1 MDYALSTKE
10 IGNAKMSERLQNET
24 EKIKGIVTEIV
35 YYNSQNGYAVCD
47 IETEDNTITAVGY
60 MPYISGG
67 EKVTLTGEWTFH
79 QDYGPQFKVD
89 FFEKDMPSEVNDILK
104 YLASG
109 SIKGVRM
116 ATAQK
121 IVDMFGEETLKILEN
136 TPEKLAKINGI
147 SKKKALEIGEE
158 FVKQQGVRNIVMYL
172 QKYGITPQSAVKVY
186 KRYGSESV
194 EIIKENP
201 YVLSE
206 TVYNIGFKTADKIA
220 LDMGILPNAVIRI
233 EAAIRHILNNASMNG
248 HTYLPNDILLDEVIK
263 FLNISPEEAENAM
276 VKMIF
281 ESKLKNE
288 LDEASKQNIYL
299 PKLYEAEAYVAYKIS
314 NISKNNSADENI
326 DVEKIIEKIEKNNG
340 ITLAEHQKSAV
351 YCAMENGATVITGG
365 PGTGKTT
372 IINTIIQIMANL
384 DRKVL
389 LAAPTGRA
397 AKRMTEVCGTEAKT
411 IHRLLESTFSEGDDT
426 MKFMKNEENPLD
438 CDLLIIDEMSM
449 VDILLMQSLLKALK
463 AHTRIIMVGDSDQLP
478 SVGAGN
484 VLRDIINSGV
494 VPTVSLTEIFR
505 QAKKSAIVVNAHK
518 INRGEYPEFNSQGT
532 DFFLVKRDNAV
543 EISSSIIELFIKR
556 LPKAYKYNPL
566 YQIQILSPTRKGITG
581 VTELNNALQKV
592 INPPDKKKKEKSFKN
607 ITFREGD
614 KVMQTRNNYDMEWA
628 KLENMEEV
636 GCGIFNGDIGYIHRI
651 DNELESATIVFDD
664 RLCIYEFA
672 KMEDLDLA
680 YAVTVHKSQGS
691 EFDAVIMPMYP
702 CAPMLQN
709 RNLFYTAVTRAK
721 KLVVLV
727 GRESCIHDMVNNQ
740 TKQLRYTGLEVKLR
754 NVII

>member
-1 MDYALSTKE
+1 MSDYTQQE
-10 IGNAKMSERLQNET
+10 N

-35 YYNSQNGYAVCD
+35 YYNSVNGYAVCD
-47 IETEDNTITAVGY
+47 IDTDEDTVTAVGY
-60 MPYISGG
+60 MPYIAGG
-67 EKVTLTGEWTFH
+67 EKVTLTGQWTFH
-79 QDYGPQFKVD
+79 QDYGPQFKVE

-116 ATAQK
+116 ITAQK
-121 IVDMFGEETLKILEN
+121 IVDMFGEDTLKILE
-136 TPEKLAKINGI
+136 TQPDELAKIQGI

-158 FVKQQGVRNIVMYL
+158 YIKQQGVRNIVMYL
-172 QKYGITPQSAVKVY
+172 QKFGITPASAVKVY
-186 KRYGSESV
+186 KRYGSEAV
-194 EIIKENP
+194 EIVKDNP

-206 TVYNIGFKTADKIA
+206 TVYNIGFKTVDKIA
-220 LDMGILPNAVIRI
+220 LEMGVQPNAVIRI
-233 EAAIRHILNNASMNG
+233 EAAIKHILNNATMSG
-248 HTYLPNDILLDEVIK
+248 HTYLPKNFLLEEVCR
-263 FLNISPEEAENAM
+263 FLNISSEEAENTL

-288 LDEASKQNIYL
+288 IDDNNTQNIYL
-299 PKLYEAEAYVAYKIS
+299 PKLYEAEFYVATKIKK
-314 NISKNNSADENI
+314 ISKNKTDNNDI
-326 DVEKIIEKIEKNNG
+326 DIEKIIKEVEKQNK

-351 YCAMENGATVITGG
+351 YCAMEKGATVITGG

-372 IINTIIQIMANL
+372 IINTIIQIMYKL
-384 DRKVL
+384 DQKVM

-397 AKRMTEVCGTEAKT
+397 AKRMTEVCGVESKT
-411 IHRLLESTFSEGDDT
+411 IHRLLESTFSEADDN
-426 MKFMKNEENPLD
+426 MRFYKNEENPLD

-449 VDILLMQSLLKALK
+449 VDILLMQALLKALK
-463 AHTRIIMVGDSDQLP
+463 AHTRLIMVGDSDQLP

-484 VLRDIINSGV
+484 VLHDIINSGV
-494 VPTVSLTEIFR
+494 VSTVSLTEIFR
-505 QAKKSAIVVNAHK
+505 QAKESAIVVNAHK
-518 INRGEYPEFNSQGT
+518 INHGEYPEFNKEGT

-543 EISSSIIELFIKR
+543 DISSSIIDLFIKR
-556 LPKAYKYNPL
+556 LPKAYRYNPL

-592 INPPDKKKKEKSFKN
+592 INPPDKKKREKAFKN
-607 ITFREGD
+607 IIFREGD
-614 KVMQTRNNYDMEWA
+614 KVMQTRNNYDMEWT
-628 KLENMEEV
+628 KLDNHEET
-636 GCGIFNGDIGYIHRI
+636 GFGIFNGDIGYIHHI
-651 DNELESATIVFDD
+651 DKEMESATIVFDD

-702 CAPMLQN
+702 CASMLQN

-727 GRESCIHDMVNNQ
+727 GRESCIQDMINNKNEQ
-740 TKQLRYTGLEVKLR
+740 IRYTGLEQKLR
-754 NVII
+754 CV

>member
-1 MDYALSTKE
+1 MSDYTQQE
-10 IGNAKMSERLQNET
+10 N
-24 EKIKGIVTEIV
+24 EKIRGIVTEIV
-35 YYNSQNGYAVCD
+35 YYNSVNGYAVCD
-47 IETEDNTITAVGY
+47 IDTDEDTVTAVGY
-60 MPYISGG
+60 MPYIAGG
-67 EKVTLTGEWTFH
+67 ERVTLTGQWTFH
-79 QDYGPQFKVD
+79 QDYGPQFKVE
-89 FFEKDMPSEVNDILK
+89 FLEKDMPSEVNDILK

-121 IVDMFGEETLKILEN
+121 IVDMFGEDTLKILE
-136 TPEKLAKINGI
+136 TEPEKLAKIQGI
-147 SKKKALEIGEE
+147 SKKKALEIGTEY
-158 FVKQQGVRNIVMYL
+158 VKQQGVRNIVMYL
-172 QKYGITPQSAVKVY
+172 QKFGITPASAVKVY
-186 KRYGSESV
+186 KRYGSEAV
-194 EIIKENP
+194 EIIKDNP
-201 YVLSE
+201 YILSE

-220 LDMGILPNAVIRI
+220 LEMGVQPNAVIRI
-233 EAAIRHILNNASMNG
+233 EAAIKHILTNATMNG
-248 HTYLPNDILLDEVIK
+248 HTYLPKDFLLDEVCI
-263 FLNISPEEAENAM
+263 FLNISPEEAENTM

-288 LDEASKQNIYL
+288 INENNTQNIYL
-299 PKLYEAEAYVAYKIS
+299 PKLYEAEYYVATKI
-314 NISKNNSADENI
+314 NKISKNRI
-326 DVEKIIEKIEKNNG
+326 DNKNVDIEKIINEVEKQNK

-351 YCAMENGATVITGG
+351 YCAMEKGATVITGG

-372 IINTIIQIMANL
+372 IINTIIQIMDKL
-384 DRKVL
+384 DQKVM

-397 AKRMTEVCGTEAKT
+397 AKRMTEVCGAESKT
-411 IHRLLESTFSEGDDT
+411 IHRLLESTFSETDDN
-426 MKFMKNEENPLD
+426 MRFSKNEENPLD

-449 VDILLMQSLLKALK
+449 VDILLMQALLKALK
-463 AHTRIIMVGDSDQLP
+463 AHTRLIMVGDSDQLP

-484 VLRDIINSGV
+484 VLHDIINSGV
-494 VPTVSLTEIFR
+494 VATVSLTEIFR
-505 QAKKSAIVVNAHK
+505 QAKESAIVVNAHK
-518 INRGEYPEFNSQGT
+518 INHGEYPEFNKDGT

-543 EISSSIIELFIKR
+543 DISSSIIDLFIKR
-556 LPKAYKYNPL
+556 LPKAYRYNPL

-607 ITFREGD
+607 IIFREGD
-614 KVMQTRNNYDMEWA
+614 KVMQTRNNYDMEWT
-628 KLENMEEV
+628 KLDNHEET
-636 GCGIFNGDIGYIHRI
+636 GFGIFNGDIGYIHRI
-651 DNELESATIVFDD
+651 DKELESATIVFDD

-721 KLVVLV
+721 KLVVVV
-727 GRESCIHDMVNNQ
+727 GRESCIQAMITNKNEQ
-740 TKQLRYTGLEVKLR
+740 IRYTGLEQKLR
-754 NVII
+754 CV

>member
-1 MDYALSTKE
+1 MAENS
-10 IGNAKMSERLQNET
+10 QNENN
-24 EKIKGIVTEIV
+24 KIKGTVIGIV
-35 YYNSQNGYAVCD
+35 YYNSVNGYAVCD
-47 IETEDNTITAVGY
+47 IETDEDTITAVGY

-89 FFEKDMPSEVNDILK
+89 FFEKDMPSEINDILK

-109 SIKGVRM
+109 SIKGVRT

-121 IVDMFGEETLKILEN
+121 IVDMFGEETLNVLEKE
-136 TPEKLAKINGI
+136 PEKLSKVQGI
-147 SKKKALEIGEE
+147 SKKRALEIGED
-158 FVKQQGVRNIVMYL
+158 FVRQQGVRNIVIYL
-172 QKYGITPQSAVKVY
+172 QKFGITPQSAVKVY
-186 KRYGSESV
+186 KRYGSDSV
-194 EIIKENP
+194 ETIKENP

-220 LDMGILPNAVIRI
+220 LEMGIAPNSVIRI
-233 EAAIRHILNNASMNG
+233 EAAIKHILNNATLNG
-248 HTYLPNDILLDEVIK
+248 HTFLPKTLLIEDVCG
-263 FLNISPEEAENAM
+263 FLNISQEEAENTV

-281 ESKLKNE
+281 ESKLKN
-288 LDEASKQNIYL
+288 DNDNHFQQRIYL
-299 PKLYEAEAYVAYKIS
+299 PKLYEAENYVADKIIK
-314 NISKNNSADENI
+314 ISKNKGMENSI
-326 DVEKIIEKIEKNNG
+326 DIEKIIEDTEKSNN
-340 ITLAEHQKSAV
+340 ITLAEHQKSAI
-351 YCAMENGATVITGG
+351 YCALEKGVTVITGG

-372 IINTIIQIMANL
+372 IINTIIQIMEEL
-384 DRKVL
+384 DKKVM

-397 AKRMTEVCGTEAKT
+397 AKRMSEVCKTESKT
-411 IHRLLESTFSEGDDT
+411 IHRLLESTFSENDDN
-426 MKFMKNEENPLD
+426 MHFVKNEENPLD

-449 VDILLMQSLLKALK
+449 VDILLMQALLKALK
-463 AHTRIIMVGDSDQLP
+463 SHTRLIMVGDSDQLP

-484 VLRDIINSGV
+484 VLHDIINSGI

-505 QAKKSAIVVNAHK
+505 QAKESAIVVNAHK
-518 INRGEYPEFNSQGT
+518 INHGKYPEFNKQGT
-532 DFFLVKRDNAV
+532 DFFIVKRDTAV
-543 EISSSIIELFIKR
+543 DISNSIIDLFTKR

-592 INPPDKKKKEKSFKN
+592 INPQSKKKKEKSFKN
-607 ITFREGD
+607 IIFREGD
-614 KVMQTRNNYDMEWA
+614 KVMQTRNNYDMEWT
-628 KLENMEEV
+628 KLENPEET

-651 DNELESATIVFDD
+651 DKDMESATIVFDD

-727 GRESCIHDMVNNQ
+727 GRESCVQAMIDNN
-740 TKQLRYTGLEVKLR
+740 TKQLRYTGLEEKLR
-754 NVII
+754 RL

>member
-1 MDYALSTKE
+1 MSDYMQQE
-10 IGNAKMSERLQNET
+10 N
-24 EKIKGIVTEIV
+24 EKINGIVTEIV
-35 YYNSQNGYAVCD
+35 YYNSVNGYAVCD
-47 IETEDNTITAVGY
+47 IDTDDDTVTAVGY
-60 MPYISGG
+60 MPYIAGG
-67 EKVTLTGEWTFH
+67 EKVTLTGQWTFH
-79 QDYGPQFKVD
+79 QDYGPQFKVE

-121 IVDMFGEETLKILEN
+121 IVDMFGENTLKVIE
-136 TPEKLAKINGI
+136 TEPEKLAKIQGI

-158 FVKQQGVRNIVMYL
+158 YVKQQGVRNIVMYL
-172 QKYGITPQSAVKVY
+172 QKFGITPASAVKVY

-194 EIIKENP
+194 EIIKDNP
-201 YVLSE
+201 YILSD
-206 TVYNIGFKTADKIA
+206 TIYNIGFKTADKIA
-220 LDMGILPNAVIRI
+220 LEMGIKHNAVIRI
-233 EAAIRHILNNASMNG
+233 EAAIKHILNNATMNG
-248 HTYLPNDILLDEVIK
+248 HTYLPKELLLDEVCR
-263 FLNISPEEAENAM
+263 FLNISVEEAENTV

-281 ESKLKNE
+281 ESSLKNE
-288 LDEASKQNIYL
+288 ISENNTQNIYL
-299 PKLYEAEAYVAYKIS
+299 TRLFEAESYVATKINKIS
-314 NISKNNSADENI
+314 QNKIHNENVDI
-326 DVEKIIEKIEKNNG
+326 EKIIKSVEKENK

-351 YCAMENGATVITGG
+351 YCAMEKGATVITGG

-372 IINTIIQIMANL
+372 IINTIIQIMDKL
-384 DRKVL
+384 GQKVM

-397 AKRMTEVCGTEAKT
+397 AKRMTEVCGVESKT
-411 IHRLLESTFSEGDDT
+411 IHRLLESNFSETDDN
-426 MKFMKNEENPLD
+426 MYFSKNEENPLD

-449 VDILLMQSLLKALK
+449 VDILLMQALLKALK
-463 AHTRIIMVGDSDQLP
+463 MHTRLIMVGDSDQLP

-484 VLRDIINSGV
+484 VLHDIINSGV
-494 VPTVSLTEIFR
+494 VATVSLTEIFR
-505 QAKKSAIVVNAHK
+505 QAKESAIVVNAHK
-518 INRGEYPEFNSQGT
+518 INHGEYPEFNKDGT

-543 EISSSIIELFIKR
+543 DISSSVIDLFINR
-556 LPKAYKYNPL
+556 LPKAYRYNPL

-592 INPPDKKKKEKSFKN
+592 INPPDKKKKEKAFKN
-607 ITFREGD
+607 IIFREGD
-614 KVMQTRNNYDMEWA
+614 KVMQTRNNYDMEWT
-628 KLENMEEV
+628 KLDNPEET
-636 GCGIFNGDIGYIHRI
+636 GFGIFNGDIGYIHRI
-651 DNELESATIVFDD
+651 DKEMESATIVFDD
-664 RLCIYEFA
+664 RLCMYEFA

-727 GRESCIHDMVNNQ
+727 GRESCIQAMINNKSEQ
-740 TKQLRYTGLEVKLR
+740 KRYTGLEQKLR
-754 NVII
+754 CF

>member
-1 MDYALSTKE
+1 MAEYLQKE
-10 IGNAKMSERLQNET
+10 D
-24 EKIKGIVTEIV
+24 EKLKGTVTEIV
-35 YYNSQNGYAVCD
+35 YYNSVNGYAVCD
-47 IETEDNTITAVGY
+47 IENEEGSFTAVGY
-60 MPYISGG
+60 MPYIAGG
-67 EKVTLTGEWTFH
+67 DKVTLSGEWTFH
-79 QDYGPQFKVD
+79 QDYGPQFKVE

-121 IVDMFGEETLKILEN
+121 IVDMFGKDTLTVLEKE
-136 TPEKLAKINGI
+136 PEKLSEIHGI
-147 SKKKALEIGEE
+147 SRKKALEIGEDYLR
-158 FVKQQGVRNIVMYL
+158 QQGVRNIVMYL
-172 QKYGITPQSAVKVY
+172 QKFGITPQSAVKVY

-194 EIIKENP
+194 EVIKENP

-220 LDMGILPNAVIRI
+220 LEMGIEPNSVIRI
-233 EAAIRHILNNASMNG
+233 EAAIKHILNNATMNG
-248 HTYLPNDILLDEVIK
+248 HTYLPKGMLLDEVCR
-263 FLNISPEEAENAM
+263 FLNISDEEAENTL

-288 LDEASKQNIYL
+288 NDNNYQQKIYI
-299 PKLYEAEAYVAYKIS
+299 PKLYQAEIYVADKI
-314 NISKNNSADENI
+314 NKISKNCSLNENI
-326 DVEKIIEKIEKNNG
+326 DIDKIIKNIEKDNG
-340 ITLAEHQKSAV
+340 IKLAEHQKSAV
-351 YCAMENGATVITGG
+351 YCAMEKGATVITGG

-372 IINTIIQIMANL
+372 IINTIIQIMESL
-384 DRKVL
+384 DKKVL

-397 AKRMTEVCGTEAKT
+397 AKRMTEVCGIDAKT
-411 IHRLLESTFSEGDDT
+411 IHRLLESSFSESEDNMHFLKD
-426 MKFMKNEENPLD
+426 EENPLD

-449 VDILLMQSLLKALK
+449 VDILLMQAILKALK
-463 AHTRIIMVGDSDQLP
+463 THTRLIMVGDSDQLP

-484 VLRDIINSGV
+484 VLQDIINSGV
-494 VPTVSLTEIFR
+494 VPTVALTEIFR
-505 QAKKSAIVVNAHK
+505 QAKESAIVVNAHK
-518 INRGEYPEFNSQGT
+518 INHGEYPEFNRQGT

-543 EISSSIIELFIKR
+543 DISSSIIELFINR

-581 VTELNNALQKV
+581 VTELNNSLQKV
-592 INPPDKKKKEKSFKN
+592 INPPDKKKREKTFKN
-607 ITFREGD
+607 IIFREGD
-614 KVMQTRNNYDMEWA
+614 KVMQTRNNYDMEWT
-628 KLENMEEV
+628 KLDDHEV
-636 GCGIFNGDIGYIHRI
+636 TGCGIFNGDIGYIHRI
-651 DNELESATIVFDD
+651 DKEMESATIVFDD
-664 RLCIYEFA
+664 RLCIYEFS

-727 GRESCIHDMVNNQ
+727 GRESCVQTMIDNN
-740 TKQLRYTGLEVKLR
+740 TKQLRYTGLEQKLR
-754 NVII
+754 QA